1 MDLARDLPLAVLLL
15 ALIVAAVVLGAAE
28 TSLLR
33 VRETRVKL
41 LAADGGRRA
50 RRLLGL
56 LDDLPRVLNA
66 VLLAV
71 LLVQIG
77 AATVAGV
84 MAQRWFGNLGVTLGS
99 VVLTA
104 VLFVYGEA
112 IPKTYAVR
120 YPLVT
125 AQALAWPVWALSV
138 ALRPVVSILVRF
150 ADLQAPGSGIASP
163 AAVSEAEL
171 RALAAEAEQAG
182 EIEPSDREL
191 IERAFRL
198 GDRHVGEIVVPR
210 TDIVGVPSDAAVG
223 EALEI
228 ALGAG
233 HRRLPVFAGSLDEIV
248 GVVRLRDLAAAV
260 ATGEP
265 EDVRD
270 LTAEV
275 LVTPESKRVVDLLG
289 EMQAKGL
296 HLAVVVDEHGGTA
309 GMVTIEDVVEQLVGD
324 VADEGESAAADIRRV
339 GAGRWRVI
347 GTCDLVDLEDALDVE
362 LPDGEWTT
370 AAGLVIALAGRIPA
384 PGEEFDESG
393 LRFRVVDATDRRV
406 KLLEVERFPS

>member
-1 MDLARDLPLAVLLL
+1 MDPARDLPLAAVL
-15 ALIVAAVVLGAAE
+15 AGLILSAVVLGAAE

-33 VRETRVKL
+33 VRRTRVKL
-41 LAADGGRRA
+41 LAADGHRRA
-50 RRLLGL
+50 ARLLGL

-84 MAQRWFGNLGVTLGS
+84 LSQRWFGNLGVTIGS

-125 AQALAWPVWALSV
+125 AQTLAWPVWVLAT
-138 ALRPVVSILVRF
+138 ALRPLVSILVKF
-150 ADLQAPGSGIASP
+150 ADLQAPGTGIAGP

-171 RALAAEAEQAG
+171 RALAAEAEEAG
-182 EIEPSDREL
+182 EIEASDREL

-210 TDIVGVPSDAAVG
+210 IDIVGVPRDAAVG
-223 EALEI
+223 EAIEI

-233 HRRLPVFAGSLDEIV
+233 HRRLPVYGSDLDDIV

-260 ATGEP
+260 AAGEP
-265 EDVRD
+265 GSVAD
-270 LTAEV
+270 LTSEV

-289 EMQAKGL
+289 EMQSKGL

-309 GMVTIEDVVEQLVGD
+309 GIVTIEDAVEQLVGD
-324 VADEGESAAADIRRV
+324 VADEGEPAAADIRRV
-339 GAGRWRVI
+339 GPARWRVAGI
-347 GTCDLVDLEDALDVE
+347 CDLVDMEEQLDVE
-362 LPDGEWTT
+362 LPDGDWATV
-370 AAGLVIALAGRIPA
+370 AGLVIALAGRIPA
-384 PGEEFDESG
+384 PGEAFEEAG
-393 LRFRVVDATDRRV
+393 LRFRVLEATERRV
-406 KLLEVERFPS
+406 KLLEVERLDA

>member
-1 MDLARDLPLAVLLL
+1 MDLARDLPLAILL
-15 ALIVAAVVLGAAE
+15 AGLIVSAVVLGAAE

-33 VRETRVKL
+33 VRQVRVEL
-41 LAADGGRRA
+41 LAEEGNRRA
-50 RRLLGL
+50 RRLEAL
-56 LDDLPRVLNA
+56 LHDLPRVLNA

-84 MAQRWFGNLGVTLGS
+84 LADRWFGNLGVTLGS

-120 YPLVT
+120 YPLPT
-125 AQALAWPVWALSV
+125 ALMLAWPVWALATV
-138 ALRPVVSILVRF
+138 LRPVVSILVKV
-150 ADLQAPGSGIASP
+150 ADLQAPGRGIASP

-171 RALAAEAEQAG
+171 RALAAEAEEAG
-182 EIEPSDREL
+182 EIEATDREL

-210 TDIVGVPSDAAVG
+210 TDIVGVPVDAAAAT
-223 EALEI
+223 ALDI
-228 ALGAG
+228 AIGTG
-233 HRRLPVFAGSLDEIV
+233 HRRLPVYAGSLDEIV

-260 ATGEP
+260 TAGGP
-265 EDVRD
+265 GSVRD
-270 LTAEV
+270 LAGEV
-275 LVTPESKRVVDLLG
+275 LVVPETKRVADLLG
-289 EMQAKGL
+289 EMQERAL

-324 VADEGESAAADIRRV
+324 VADEGEATVADIRRV
-339 GAGRWRVI
+339 GSAMWQVV
-347 GTCDLVDLEDALDVE
+347 GTCDLIDLEERLGVD
-362 LPDGEWTT
+362 LPDGDWTT

-384 PGEEFDESG
+384 AGEEFDESG
-393 LRFRVVDATDRRV
+393 LRFRVLDATDRRV
-406 KLLEVERFPS
+406 KLLEVERV